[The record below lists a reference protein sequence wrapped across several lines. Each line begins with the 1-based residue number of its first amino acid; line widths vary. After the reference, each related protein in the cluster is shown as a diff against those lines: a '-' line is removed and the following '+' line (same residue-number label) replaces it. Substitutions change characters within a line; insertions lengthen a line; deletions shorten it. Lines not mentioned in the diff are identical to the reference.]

1 MMGQG
6 LKDTVQINVLE
17 YATIYSRNNLAS
29 EANRSFALPS
39 GMTLHNLVI
48 QHSNGQAVSGQVCTV
63 RLAGAD
69 TSLALTIPTTGTI
82 QTINIT
88 DRVHANLGDLF
99 AIEFDS
105 PTGSTAAEIISWCL
119 LGDLDG

>member
-17 YATIYSRNNLAS
+17 YAGIYSRNNMAT
-29 EANRSFALPS
+29 EGNRQIPLPR
-39 GMTLHNLVI
+39 GMTLHSLVV
-48 QHSNGQAVSGQVCTV
+48 QHSNAQATSGQVVTV
-63 RLAGAD
+63 RIAGAD
-69 TSLALTIPTTGTI
+69 TSLAITIPTTGTI
-82 QTINIT
+82 QTSNFT
-88 DRVHANLGDLF
+88 DRVHADAGDLI

-105 PTGSTAAEIISWCL
+105 PTGSTAAEIIAYTL